1 MTAHTTFDRE
11 PVQVTAHSGGAS
23 APLTE
28 RTWFRLGFVAFIATW
43 LGACVFMV
51 ALLVH

>member
-11 PVQVTAHSGGAS
+11 PVSVTAHSEGAS

-28 RTWFRLGFVAFIATW
+28 RMWFRLGFVAFIASW
-43 LGACVFMV
+43 LGVCVFMV
-51 ALLVH
+51 ALLAH